1 MITVNLARAEL
12 VYVAMQSPGDKRKT
26 ADMYVGHKS
35 TKWLYWRKNLC
46 NTNFKYIFHIAIGN
60 YSSKYEI

>member
-26 ADMYVGHKS
+26 ADMYVGQKS
-35 TKWLYWRKNLC
+35 TKW
-46 NTNFKYIFHIAIGN
+46 AILEKELMQ
-60 YSSKYEI
+60 YKL